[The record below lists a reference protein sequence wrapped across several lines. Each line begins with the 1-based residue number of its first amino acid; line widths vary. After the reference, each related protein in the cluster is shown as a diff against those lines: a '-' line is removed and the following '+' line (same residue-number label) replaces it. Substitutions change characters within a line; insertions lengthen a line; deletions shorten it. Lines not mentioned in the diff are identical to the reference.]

1 VQARFAESVHDG
13 LRSVQGGMTS
23 RRCVIAQRCLFAL
36 AILSCASC
44 GPIWGLP
51 ESSFDLPSNSRL
63 PRWFKVPDGRSRG
76 DVSMR
81 VMYYA
86 PPFGGD
92 DMRFDLE
99 DRAGRILDQA
109 NQYGGFN
116 PGEGP
121 RYVICRVGATIEVL
135 DHSVMG
141 PIVRVVDDP
150 AVVSAALDFVKME
163 HCF

>member
-1 VQARFAESVHDG
+1 
-13 LRSVQGGMTS
+13 
-23 RRCVIAQRCLFAL
+23 
-36 AILSCASC
+36 
-44 GPIWGLP
+44 
-51 ESSFDLPSNSRL
+51 
-63 PRWFKVPDGRSRG
+63 
-76 DVSMR
+76 MR

-109 NQYGGFN
+109 TGVGCRWDPLPARMKPNQYGGFN

-121 RYVICRVGATIEVL
+121 RYVICRVRATIEVL

-141 PIVRVVDDP
+141 PIVRVVVDP
-150 AVVSAALDFVKME
+150 SVVSAALDFVKME